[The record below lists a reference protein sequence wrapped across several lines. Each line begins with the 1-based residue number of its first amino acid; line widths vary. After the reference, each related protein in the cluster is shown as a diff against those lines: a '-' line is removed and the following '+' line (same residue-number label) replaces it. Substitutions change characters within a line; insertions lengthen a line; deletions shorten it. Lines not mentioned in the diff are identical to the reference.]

1 MTYANEEI
9 IEALKSARE
18 AKGLS
23 QRALSARTGVPQSHI
38 SKIESGNADIRLS
51 SLIEIARALELDL
64 KLVPRKAVPAVDS
77 VVRSTVPQK
86 TAPANKNL
94 ARELNQSLKAL
105 NDLRAVHPDLRAL
118 RTLQENLQLF
128 SRTGSLNVNA
138 ARLHEITKPLRE
150 IQRFTEQQKAINDAL
165 RLPTRTLKEL
175 DALANASR
183 ALRNFAVHGRADP
196 GTPRPAYRLDDD
208 DDAHDDHHADGDAP
222 HHAGHDRGENR
233 DG

>member
-1 MTYANEEI
+1 MAYANEEI

-51 SLIEIARALELDL
+51 SLIELARALELDL
-64 KLVPRKAVPAVDS
+64 KLIPRKAVPAVDS
-77 VVRSTVPQK
+77 VVRST
-86 TAPANKNL
+86 APKAGPVHKDL
-94 ARELNQSLKAL
+94 TRELNQSLKAV
-105 NDLRAVHPDLRAL
+105 NDLRAIHPDLSAL

-138 ARLHEITKPLRE
+138 ARLHEITKPLRD
-150 IQRFTEQQKAINDAL
+150 IQKLTQQQKAINNVPT
-165 RLPTRTLKEL
+165 LPARTLKEL
-175 DALANASR
+175 DELANASR
-183 ALRNFAVHGRADP
+183 ALRNFAVHARAAEP

-208 DDAHDDHHADGDAP
+208 DDHDDGHHADDR
-222 HHAGHDRGENR
+222 AGHDRGENH